1 MLKVKYFST
10 AGDISDRERRNKV
23 NPESLKC
30 IENCENIAKKIKSI
44 LFDDGVI
51 KSIRWAVFIGF
62 YYYMISEFCFVR
74 LYKNNEDAIP
84 IKEEPTTKSPP

>member
-51 KSIRWAVFIGF
+51 KSIR
-62 YYYMISEFCFVR
+62 
-74 LYKNNEDAIP
+74 
-84 IKEEPTTKSPP
+84 